1 MAAPQLGKSWDRFI
15 SNSLGSWTGRCLS
28 VSPEGNLLSSL
39 AYTLSTTGIKP
50 TRSNPSSVLV
60 SATLTAANSAPTSLD
75 LRYDTSSLY
84 VFPDGSFT
92 STHRLQ
98 SLAPL
103 LPAPAAADLCI
114 EHVLIL
120 SATERV
126 RAFANYATDGT
137 LLSVVLLEEVR
148 ADLFENRDPLSLTA
162 LLGEWGGEAE
172 ALQRPRGGG
181 GGGSGF
187 GGGAGIG
194 EANAAAKSAARYS
207 KDDLPDA
214 LQHPSRSAA
223 EGLVRFRTKVG
234 YQWDP
239 AAGRLRRTTA
249 LADLQGE
256 ELGASTVYGKVEAA
270 EGALF
275 DVVNC
280 SDETFLFTLSN
291 SCFLSV
297 PARRGKGSVTTS
309 ELGCLV
315 TPHCR
320 RRIQRTNAK
329 WGVASES
336 LVTESRV
343 TAQSRVA
350 AG

>member
-1 MAAPQLGKSWDRFI
+1 MSAPQLGKSWDRFI
-15 SNSLGSWTGRCLS
+15 STSLGSWTGRCLS
-28 VSPEGNLLSSL
+28 ISPEGNLLSSL
-39 AYTLSTTGIKP
+39 AYTLSTTGVKP
-50 TRSNPSSVLV
+50 TRSNPSSILV
-60 SATLTAANSAPTSLD
+60 AATLTPANAAPTALD

-98 SLAPL
+98 SLSPL
-103 LPAPAAADLCI
+103 LPSPTATDLCI

-126 RAFANYATDGT
+126 RAFANYSADGA
-137 LLSVVLLEEVR
+137 LLSTVLLEEVR
-148 ADLFENRDPLSLTA
+148 ADLFENRDPLALTA

-181 GGGSGF
+181 GAGF
-187 GGGAGIG
+187 GP
-194 EANAAAKSAARYS
+194 ANTAAKSAARYS
-207 KDDLPDA
+207 KHDLPDA
-214 LQHPSRSAA
+214 LHHPSRSAV

-234 YQWDP
+234 YGWDP
-239 AAGRLRRTTA
+239 AAARLRRTTV

-256 ELGASTVYGKVEAA
+256 QLGASTVYGNVEAA

-275 DVVNC
+275 DVVKC
-280 SDETFLFTLSN
+280 SDETLLFALSN

-297 PARRGKGSVTTS
+297 PSRRGKGSVTTS
-309 ELGCLV
+309 ELGCLI

-343 TAQSRVA
+343 TVEPRVA